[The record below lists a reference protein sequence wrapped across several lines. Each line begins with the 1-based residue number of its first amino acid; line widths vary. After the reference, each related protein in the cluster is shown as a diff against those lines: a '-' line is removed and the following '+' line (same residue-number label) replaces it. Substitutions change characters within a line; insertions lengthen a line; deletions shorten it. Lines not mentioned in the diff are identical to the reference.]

1 MSTHMRSVILAGG
14 ALLCGPA
21 AAFAQSCAMCGSSFS
36 PNDPATRAFTWSIIF
51 LLLVPYTI
59 FGLAA
64 GFVFWSFR
72 RAGDRPRATII
83 PMSWRR
89 RPTAPVDGPEE
100 A

>member
-1 MSTHMRSVILAGG
+1 MRSAILAGG

-72 RAGDRPRATII
+72 RASNRPRGTII
-83 PMSWRR
+83 PMAWRR
-89 RPTAPVDGPEE
+89 RPTAPVGGPEE